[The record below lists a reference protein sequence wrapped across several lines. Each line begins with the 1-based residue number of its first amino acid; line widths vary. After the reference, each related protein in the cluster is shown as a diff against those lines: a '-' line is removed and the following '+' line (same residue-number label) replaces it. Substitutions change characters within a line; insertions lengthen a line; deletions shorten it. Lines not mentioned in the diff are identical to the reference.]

1 MDILLILYSILLASI
16 LCTPFLYIRFNGKI
30 LSTRNSELKSTLD
43 SERKMLLEN
52 LKDLKTEMD
61 TGKIQV
67 SEFSELSED
76 IIANLKT
83 LDEKIKSV
91 KAATPSLPVVG
102 TCSKCNFYTPIV
114 GAKFCAMC
122 GSSLSG

>member
-1 MDILLILYSILLASI
+1 MDILLILYSILLAGI
-16 LCTPFLYIRFNGKI
+16 LATPFLYIRFNEKI
-30 LSTRNSELKSTLD
+30 LSSRDSELKSTLD

-67 SEFSELSED
+67 SEFSELSQD
-76 IIANLKT
+76 IITSLKELDSKIQSAHAANP
-83 LDEKIKSV
+83 I
-91 KAATPSLPVVG
+91 SLLPG
-102 TCSKCNFYTPIV
+102 TCSKCSFHTPIV

-122 GSSLSG
+122 GNSLLA